1 MPFFF
6 PKVHSGAINSC
17 VISPDGKHLASASED
32 RTIRIFMIRGGDGE
46 FIHGPDNKE
55 LIGHTDSVND
65 IDFSADSAAL
75 VSGSSDGTIMIW
87 DIATGKLIVSSLKVY
102 DSTRKQSSF

>member
-1 MPFFF
+1 
-6 PKVHSGAINSC
+6 
-17 VISPDGKHLASASED
+17 
-32 RTIRIFMIRGGDGE
+32 MIRGGDGE

>member
-1 MPFFF
+1 
-6 PKVHSGAINSC
+6 
-17 VISPDGKHLASASED
+17 
-32 RTIRIFMIRGGDGE
+32 MIRGGDGE

-87 DIATGKLIVSSLKVY
+87 DIATGKSIVSSLKVY

>member
-1 MPFFF
+1 
-6 PKVHSGAINSC
+6 
-17 VISPDGKHLASASED
+17 
-32 RTIRIFMIRGGDGE
+32 MIRRGDGE

-87 DIATGKLIVSSLKVY
+87 DIATGKLIVSPLKVY